1 MFMQGIE
8 KANPASESWHA
19 GYFKLAIIHHVWFSV
34 QAVLLDAQVSFEQ
47 KINHSTTSESFPI
60 CIKFASIS

>member
-34 QAVLLDAQVSFEQ
+34 QAVLLDAQVSFV
-47 KINHSTTSESFPI
+47 KKSTIQQLQSHFQ
-60 CIKFASIS
+60 FV

>member
-1 MFMQGIE
+1 MQGIE

-34 QAVLLDAQVSFEQ
+34 QAVLLDAQVSFV
-47 KINHSTTSESFPI
+47 KKSTIQQLQSHFQ
-60 CIKFASIS
+60 FV